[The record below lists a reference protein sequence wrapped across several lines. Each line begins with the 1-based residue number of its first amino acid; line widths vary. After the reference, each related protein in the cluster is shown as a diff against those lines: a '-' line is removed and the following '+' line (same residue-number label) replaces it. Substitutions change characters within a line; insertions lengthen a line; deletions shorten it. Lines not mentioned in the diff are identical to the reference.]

1 MQIATLK
8 FLFGFIVCWLYGL
21 EFNEHAI
28 NKLNAET
35 GFICLPSSTSG
46 KGEWRDGNLTLPE
59 RVICDTT
66 TSTAVTFISGR
77 KLV

>member
-46 KGEWRDGNLTLPE
+46 KGE
-59 RVICDTT
+59 
-66 TSTAVTFISGR
+66 
-77 KLV
+77 